1 MVNMIRKFLVWMLL
15 ICPVLAYAVQ
25 DSRMFVTAGRETFF
39 NFPSE
44 ELGDKYTLTVFLPTE
59 VAPVRQ
65 HYPVVYF
72 IGLDRS
78 DLDAF
83 HAFAKKNKVFLV
95 GLFIEPKE
103 MIALADKMYPFMMR
117 ELIPYIDTNYATQ
130 ADPSGR
136 ILAARGEEAS
146 SVVLSVFE
154 KGIFGALSLQNPGDA
169 LKKMSVPLQSRVFI
183 QGTQEE
189 LAIASRLFVS
199 SGLQYG
205 PQYAFDYAPFDAGW
219 LDGVN
224 IAYLTAPTEK
234 VRVKKINL
242 VLGGKTIPLEKGKSV
257 SLQVYTTLAN
267 GLKTV
272 FIPHELRM
280 SPPYLDWQENMGML
294 RVRAGAETGLVKI
307 AVGVDKVESFGQIYI
322 KKQL

>member
-1 MVNMIRKFLVWMLL
+1 MMRKFLVWMLL
-15 ICPVLAYAVQ
+15 ICPVLTYAVQ

-44 ELGDKYTLTVFLPTE
+44 TLGDKYTLTIFLPTE
-59 VAPVRQ
+59 VAPIRQ

-83 HAFAKKNKVFLV
+83 HSFAKKNKVFLV

-103 MIALADKMYPFMMR
+103 LLSLADKIPSFMMR
-117 ELIPYIDTNYATQ
+117 ELIPYVDTNYATQ

-146 SVVLSVFE
+146 SVVLPVFE
-154 KGIFGALSLQNPGDA
+154 KGNFGALSLQNPGDA
-169 LKKMSVPLQSRVFI
+169 LRKMTVRSHSRIFI

-189 LAIASRLFVS
+189 LAVASHIFALA
-199 SGLQYG
+199 GLQYG
-205 PQYAFDYAPFDAGW
+205 TQYAFDYVPFEPGW

-224 IAYLTAPTEK
+224 IAYLTAPAEK

-242 VLGGKTIPLEKGKSV
+242 VLGGKTLPLQTEKSI

-272 FIPHELRM
+272 FIPHELRV
-280 SPPYLDWQENMGML
+280 SPPYLNWQEKLGML
-294 RVRAGAETGLVKI
+294 RVRAGAEAGPIKI
-307 AVGVDKVESFGQIYI
+307 TVGVDKVESSAQIYL